1 MSTYEGL
8 RAPWGLGRMTV
19 SGLEEESWYESV
31 CLDPATQITRFYN
44 AGGEVL
50 PMQMGATITKSKG
63 GGGDGSSG
71 SPEVADD
78 SENDN

>member
-1 MSTYEGL
+1 MSTGEGL
-8 RAPWGLGRMTV
+8 RVPWGLGRMTV
-19 SGLEEESWYESV
+19 SGLAEEPWYESV

-44 AGGEVL
+44 ADGEVL
-50 PMQMGATITKSKG
+50 PIQMGQTVTMSKG

-78 SENDN
+78 SQNDN